1 MKQPDTLHNP
11 RIKNVRSIGSN
22 SEGLNPK
29 VERLNGIII
38 DRETVMRGM
47 DNVESAQEL
56 IDAIRI
62 HYNLKRSNQA
72 IGGTSRRNGRY

>member
-1 MKQPDTLHNP
+1 MKQPDTLHNL

-29 VERLNGIII
+29 VEQLNGIII

-47 DNVESAQEL
+47 NNAESAQ
-56 IDAIRI
+56 R
-62 HYNLKRSNQA
+62 
-72 IGGTSRRNGRY
+72 